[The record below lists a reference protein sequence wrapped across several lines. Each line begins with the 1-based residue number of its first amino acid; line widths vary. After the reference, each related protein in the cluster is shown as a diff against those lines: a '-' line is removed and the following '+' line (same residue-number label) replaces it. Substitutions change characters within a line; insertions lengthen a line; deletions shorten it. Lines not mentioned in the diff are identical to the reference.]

1 MSNSS
6 QRSFELAHG
15 TELPVTQAGG
25 PRQDGWLEAKAARM
39 HMLGRLR
46 SKHFFAPVMAD
57 SAMDTML
64 SLFVGELQS
73 SSVSDTA
80 LAVANLLSREETDLM
95 IDKLVHAGLAIVTG
109 EESERRTVGLTPL
122 GSARMR
128 SFVNDHPDV

>member
-6 QRSFELAHG
+6 PRSLELLHG
-15 TELPVTQAGG
+15 AETPVTQTGG
-25 PRQDGWLEAKAARM
+25 PRQDGWLEAKATRM

-46 SKHFFAPVMAD
+46 SRHFFTPVMTD
-57 SAMDTML
+57 SAMDMML

-73 SSVSDTA
+73 SRVSDTA
-80 LAVANLLSREETDLM
+80 LALANLLSSEETDLM

-109 EESERRTVGLTPL
+109 EESGRRTVGLTPL